1 MIHSIGYYVCWNLL
15 FVPITVAY
23 TVYIVAYGIA
33 FSYSLFKK
41 NYEKPV
47 SQFVSGFIKF
57 TTLGN
62 LTREEVGPGEKRYL
76 LFGHPVAPFQ
86 VRYQFA
92 ASLVTWLAMF
102 LAFWSTFLLEV
113 TDSCNDNFDCFYT
126 ENSNHRIEHCRVVN
140 TSQFV
145 QCLRLR
151 LDMIRGVGA
160 TGGVQGLMITLQYG
174 QMLLYAWLKK
184 KTSRSS
190 SSKLKWKLTAASVA
204 TGLLLFEILVFSVN
218 TAFIYSGIFP
228 AKGIIRALAL
238 FWLFFLMF
246 SLIVTSLA
254 TTGFLFK
261 IKRFGMAFNVK
272 SSQIDL
278 VESVSPYSLM
288 VDDEETL

>member
-1 MIHSIGYYVCWNLL
+1 MSHSIEYDVYWNLL

-23 TVYIVAYGIA
+23 TVCYAALGIA

-41 NYEKPV
+41 CYEKQV

-57 TTLGN
+57 TSLGN

-126 ENSNHRIEHCRVVN
+126 ETSNNRIEDCQLVN
-140 TSQFV
+140 TSQSI
-145 QCLRLR
+145 QCFRFR

-160 TGGVQGLMITLQYG
+160 AGGVQGLMITLQYG
-174 QMLLYAWLKK
+174 QIILYAWLKK
-184 KTSRSS
+184 KISRSTS
-190 SSKLKWKLTAASVA
+190 NKLKWKLTAASVA
-204 TGLLLFEILVFSVN
+204 TGLLLFEILVFIVN
-218 TAFIYSGIFP
+218 TAFIYSDIFP
-228 AKGIIRALAL
+228 AKGTIRTLTW
-238 FWLFFLMF
+238 FWLFFLML
-246 SLIVTSLA
+246 SLIATSLA